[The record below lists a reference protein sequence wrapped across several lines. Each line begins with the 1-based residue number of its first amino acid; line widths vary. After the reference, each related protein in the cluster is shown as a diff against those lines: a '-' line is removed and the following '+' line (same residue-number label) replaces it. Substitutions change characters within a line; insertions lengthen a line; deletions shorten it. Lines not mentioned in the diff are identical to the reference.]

1 MSSTVSTQPAPEQ
14 STAGRKSD
22 AASATERIGSLDVLR
37 GIALLGMFLVH
48 FYDFAT
54 DPGGARGVTA
64 VYRRIVTLFFEER
77 FWTMFGILFGVGF
90 AVQLRRAEARG
101 GPFVRNYVRRL
112 LALAGFGFI
121 AHAVLGFNVLLGYAA
136 WAFPL
141 LLVRKWPMKALV
153 LALVISA
160 ASGSI
165 FYFAR
170 AVYRVNAVGEAAYLA
185 EIRDIGMRAKAFRQ
199 ANDQAQDAPD
209 YASVFTAR
217 LAHMKWF
224 YAQPFSFL
232 PVNTFTMFLLGVIG
246 LRLGLF
252 DRPEH
257 HRRLIVAL
265 MIFGAASWAAE
276 NWLFSDGP
284 PPPPGELL
292 RSMLLEQIK
301 YGYGQVRAM
310 WLSFTYI
317 GIVLLLVAH
326 NRAWLRRLGA
336 FGWTGRMALTLYMLQ
351 IAVLDLTF
359 SPYAL
364 HVQLTTLQGL
374 AAGILLFLVN
384 AALARWW
391 LWRFRFGPLEW
402 LWRSITYG
410 HLQPWRLESVGADGS
425 STESR
430 SRT

>member
-1 MSSTVSTQPAPEQ
+1 VSPIVSTVSSPVESRAVNE
-14 STAGRKSD
+14 SK
-22 AASATERIGSLDVLR
+22 AASVTERIGSLDVLR

-54 DPGGARGVTA
+54 DPGGAHGVTA

-101 GPFVRNYVRRL
+101 GPFVWNYVRRL
-112 LALAGFGFI
+112 LALAGFGVI
-121 AHAVLGFNVLLGYAA
+121 AHAVFGFNVLLGYAA

-141 LLVRKWPMKALV
+141 LLVRKWPIKALV

-160 ASGSI
+160 SSGSI

-170 AVYRVNAVGEAAYLA
+170 AVYRVSAVGETAYLA
-185 EIRDIGMRAKAFRQ
+185 EIKDLGTRAQAFRT
-199 ANDQAQDAPD
+199 ANDQAQDAAD
-209 YASVFTAR
+209 YASVFAAR

-246 LRLGLF
+246 FRLGLF
-252 DRPEH
+252 DRPER

-265 MIFGAASWAAE
+265 MIFGVASWAAE

-284 PPPPGELL
+284 PPPPGDLL
-292 RSMLLEQIK
+292 RSMFVEQVK
-301 YGYGQVRAM
+301 YGYGLVRAM
-310 WLSFTYI
+310 WLSFTYM
-317 GIVLLLVAH
+317 GIVLLLVARD
-326 NRAWLRRLGA
+326 RAWLRRLGA

-351 IAVLDLTF
+351 IAILDLTF

-374 AAGILLFLVN
+374 AAGIVLFVIN
-384 AALARWW
+384 AAFARWW
-391 LWRFRFGPLEW
+391 LRRFRFGPLEW
-402 LWRSITYG
+402 IWRSITYG
-410 HLQPWRLESVGADGS
+410 RPQPWRIESTVD
-425 STESR
+425 
-430 SRT
+430 